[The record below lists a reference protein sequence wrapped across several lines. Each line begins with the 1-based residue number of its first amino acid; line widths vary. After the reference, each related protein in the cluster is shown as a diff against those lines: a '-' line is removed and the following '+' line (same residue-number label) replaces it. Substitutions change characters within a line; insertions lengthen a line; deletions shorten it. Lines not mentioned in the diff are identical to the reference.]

1 MPCGHGYGCQTKA
14 VCKTRQAF
22 GQVVVEFNGADELP
36 TASLNDCLGSCGIA
50 SVEVVKEF
58 TTLVAG
64 ECAAYKVKVVYEP
77 CFFAVGLP
85 PLIQVSTAAPD
96 EHDFDAEVRQISDI
110 SNGQCLYFRVALRT
124 PLEAQTCYP
133 ACAGASSVQPVGVV
147 AFSILAYQGGE
158 CQ

>member
-1 MPCGHGYGCQTKA
+1 MTCGHGYGCQTKA

-22 GQVVVEFNGADELP
+22 GQVVVEFNGTDELP
-36 TASLNDCLGSCGIA
+36 TASLNDCVGSCGLQQP
-50 SVEVVKEF
+50 EVVKEF
-58 TTLVAG
+58 TTLVDG
-64 ECAAYKVKVVYEP
+64 ECAAYKIKILYEH

-85 PLIQVSTAAPD
+85 PLVQVSTAAPD
-96 EHDFDAEVRQISDI
+96 EHNFNAEVRQISDI

-124 PLEAQTCYP
+124 ATESTCYP
-133 ACAGASSVQPVGVV
+133 QCAGASVAQPVGVV